1 MTQESDCLSGF
12 CLQALRS
19 GRSMAV
25 RVPDVLGI
33 PWKGTIIPLGLKV
46 QLNIY
51 NGANS
56 SSNLQA
62 AAIF

>member
-1 MTQESDCLSGF
+1 
-12 CLQALRS
+12 
-19 GRSMAV
+19 MAV
-25 RVPDVLGI
+25 LVSDVLS